1 MLQYNF
7 TKGKKETLQ
16 NWSAFRLSV
25 VKPKLYIEPMGTQN
39 QPNRLKYGKT
49 RAPKSWLY
57 GLSFVSDW
65 FREARV
71 LWTNHWAKESKKCNH
86 G

>member
-1 MLQYNF
+1 MPSLWFRLVLFNSKKKKEDLEMLQYNF
-7 TKGKKETLQ
+7 TKGQKETLQ

-49 RAPKSWLY
+49 RAPKS
-57 GLSFVSDW
+57 
-65 FREARV
+65 
-71 LWTNHWAKESKKCNH
+71 
-86 G
+86 

>member
-1 MLQYNF
+1 MPSLWFRLVLFNSKKKKEDLEMLQYNF

-49 RAPKSWLY
+49 RAPKS
-57 GLSFVSDW
+57 
-65 FREARV
+65 
-71 LWTNHWAKESKKCNH
+71 
-86 G
+86 

>member
-1 MLQYNF
+1 MPSLWFRLVLFNSKKEEDLEMLQYNF

-49 RAPKSWLY
+49 RAPKS
-57 GLSFVSDW
+57 
-65 FREARV
+65 
-71 LWTNHWAKESKKCNH
+71 
-86 G
+86 